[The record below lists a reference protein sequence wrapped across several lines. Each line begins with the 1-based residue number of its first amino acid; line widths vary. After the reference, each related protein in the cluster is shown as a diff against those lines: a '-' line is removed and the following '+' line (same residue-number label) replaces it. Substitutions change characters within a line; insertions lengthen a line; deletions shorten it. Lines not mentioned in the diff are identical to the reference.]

1 MLIVWNVINS
11 RGFSFLPLVAVIPR
25 LVNIRIIK
33 EAVVQ
38 TPAPLAVLS
47 VLTLAAS
54 NAQNVILQKDS
65 TFQEPFAVIVQLL
78 NSPIV
83 LVPVIYVVL

>member
-11 RGFSFLPLVAVIPR
+11 RGFSFLPLVVVIPR

-38 TPAPLAVLS
+38 TPAPLAVLF
-47 VLTLAAS
+47 VLTLVAS
-54 NAQNVILQKDS
+54 NVQSVILQEDS
-65 TFQEPFAVIVQLL
+65 TFQDPFAVIVQLI

-83 LVPVIYVVL
+83 LAPVTHVVL

>member
-11 RGFSFLPLVAVIPR
+11 RGFRFLPLVVVIPR
-25 LVNIRIIK
+25 LVNIQIIK

-38 TPAPLAVLS
+38 TLAPLAVLS

-54 NAQNVILQKDS
+54 NVQSVILQKDS
-65 TFQEPFAVIVQLL
+65 TFQEPFAVIVQLINFL
-78 NSPIV
+78 IV
-83 LVPVIYVVL
+83 LAPVTHVVL